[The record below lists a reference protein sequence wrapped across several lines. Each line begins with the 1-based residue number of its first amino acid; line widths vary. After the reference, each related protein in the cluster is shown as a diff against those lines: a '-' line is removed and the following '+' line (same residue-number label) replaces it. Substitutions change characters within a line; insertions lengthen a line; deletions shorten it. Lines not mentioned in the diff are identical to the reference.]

1 MIAYLRQRWAD
12 FIHEGAIRAV
22 QDEIVW
28 IERNCACTC
37 EDYRGYGRI
46 ATLDRELSSLIAQRS
61 PSQLKRMKGRGE

>member
-1 MIAYLRQRWAD
+1 MIAYLRQRYRD

-37 EDYRGYGRI
+37 EDYKGYGRI
-46 ATLDRELSSLIAQRS
+46 ATLDRELARLEKQRS
-61 PSQLKRMKGRGE
+61 PSQLKRMGSK